1 MTGGFS
7 LLGGSLPPM
16 ARNFKLYDMETN
28 KAILTKLIEHGKRV
42 FESLSIPVGTYTAAE
57 LVKAN
62 QTGKGNAR
70 NIWFQYPEGKGK
82 EILSVSYGSFKVQ
95 FETQN
100 IWLYIWKF
108 EQLNSVKQAEKARF
122 TKIEKEQ
129 AKPVCTFFVDIPKRA
144 TKLKSFVS
152 SDMIRPQ
159 LCLVALCPSSG
170 SMVATDSIVMRW
182 ENVSFHDY
190 TGEDCEYIYINPKDL
205 PNLVGLCSVSVY
217 KDGYIYK
224 TVVIS
229 QTGEIFACTCE
240 GRQPNYKSVIP
251 MVSDDGYIRLS
262 KDGVKDLLSLCK
274 IAKKGNKEAQILF
287 RLSSGSDV
295 IQVSTIGEEWGTGV
309 NVGVSLCAPS
319 KFNAVLC
326 VQASNILTVSSGWNG
341 GIWITGCNKPL
352 IFDNDKVDGLDIVL
366 PLFHD
371 DMMCDEIK
379 GYKNALHRFNPIKIN
394 VIQTIKEDVKP
405 SKIKDKEVLSEDKP
419 EPEEKDVI
427 SECKEPIKNLPSL
440 YIAPK
445 TMVSGYIEMLVL
457 LIYSL
462 RNWLYEYE
470 TAKALS
476 RLEYLAKF
484 SLSDDCAVLDIP
496 KEEECLKA
504 DDLECIVSC
513 DVADN
518 SVCAMSDNKE
528 SPMCVTSRCTDVVFC
543 VTCYIL
549 AVVCVIRSSFG
560 GVSCWL
566 RSRVT
571 KRIRDGTV
579 FCCGVFE

>member
-1 MTGGFS
+1 
-7 LLGGSLPPM
+7 
-16 ARNFKLYDMETN
+16 METN
-28 KAILTKLIEHGKRV
+28 KAILTQLIEHGKKV
-42 FESLSIPVGTYTAAE
+42 FKSLSIPVGTYTAAE

-82 EILSVSYGSFKVQ
+82 ELISVSYGSFKAQ

-100 IWLYIWKF
+100 IWYYIWKF

-122 TKIEKEQ
+122 TKVEKEQ
-129 AKPVCTFFVDIPKRA
+129 AKPVCTFLVNIPKRV

-152 SDMIRPQ
+152 SNTIRPQ

-170 SMVATDSIVMRW
+170 SMVATDGFVMRW
-182 ENVSFHDY
+182 ENISYHDY
-190 TGEDCEYIYINPKDL
+190 TGEVCEYIYINPKDL
-205 PNLVGLCSVSVY
+205 PNLVGMCSVSVY
-217 KDGYIYK
+217 KDGYTYK
-224 TVVIS
+224 TVVTS
-229 QTGEIFACTCE
+229 QTGGMFACTCE

-295 IQVSTIGEEWGTGV
+295 IQVSTIGEEWETDV

-319 KFNAVLC
+319 KFNAVICLA
-326 VQASNILTVSSGWNG
+326 VSNILTVSSGWNG

-352 IFDNDKVDGLDIVL
+352 IFDNEKVDGLDIVL
-366 PLFHD
+366 PRFYN

-379 GYKNALHRFNPIKIN
+379 GDKNALNRFNPIKN
-394 VIQTIKEDVKP
+394 ECDAPTIKEDVKL
-405 SKIKDKEVLSEDKP
+405 SKIEDKEVLPENKP
-419 EPEEKDVI
+419 EPEKTDVTPEGEE
-427 SECKEPIKNLPSL
+427 SAKNLPSL

-445 TMVSGYIEMLVL
+445 NVISGYIKMLVL
-457 LIYSL
+457 LICSL

-470 TAKALS
+470 TLKTLS

-496 KEEECLKA
+496 EEKECLKT

-513 DVADN
+513 NVFDD
-518 SVCAMSDNKE
+518 SVCVMTDNKE
-528 SPMCVTSRCTDVVFC
+528 VRCMLLPDVPMLCFVWCVIFWWLYVSSV
-543 VTCYIL
+543 L
-549 AVVCVIRSSFG
+549 LLVVCPA
-560 GVSCWL
+560 CYDPEL
-566 RSRVT
+566 RRELEMVQYLDVCACLKSI
-571 KRIRDGTV
+571 K
-579 FCCGVFE
+579 

>member
-1 MTGGFS
+1 MG
-7 LLGGSLPPM
+7 
-16 ARNFKLYDMETN
+16 TN
-28 KAILTKLIEHGKRV
+28 KAILSQLIEHGEKV
-42 FESLSIPVGTYTAAE
+42 FKSLSIPVGTYTAAE

-62 QTGKGNAR
+62 QTGKSNPR
-70 NIWFQYPEGKGK
+70 NIWFQYPEDSAK
-82 EILSVSYGSFKVQ
+82 EIISISYGSFRAE

-108 EQLNSVKQAEKARF
+108 EQLCSVKQAEKARF
-122 TKIEKEQ
+122 TKVEEELN
-129 AKPVCTFFVDIPKRA
+129 KPVCTFLVDIPKRA
-144 TKLKSFVS
+144 VKLKSFVS
-152 SDMIRPQ
+152 SDTYRPS

-170 SMVATDSIVMRW
+170 SMVATDGIVMRW

-190 TGEDCEYIYINPKDL
+190 TGEVCEYIYINPKDL

-224 TVVIS
+224 TVVTS
-229 QTGEIFACTCE
+229 QTGEMFACTCE
-240 GRQPNYKSVIP
+240 GKQPNYKSVIP

-295 IQVSTIGEEWGTGV
+295 IQVSTIGEELETGV

-319 KFNAVLC
+319 KFNAVICLS
-326 VQASNILTVSSGWNG
+326 VSKVLTVSSGWNG
-341 GIWITGCNKPL
+341 GIWITGYGKPL

-366 PLFHD
+366 PRFYN

-379 GYKNALHRFNPIKIN
+379 GDKNALNRFNPIKN
-394 VIQTIKEDVKP
+394 ECDAPTIKGDIKP
-405 SKIKDKEVLSEDKP
+405 SKIEDIKPIKEDYKQVTPEEEP
-419 EPEEKDVI
+419 EPEKTDVI
-427 SECKEPIKNLPSL
+427 PEGEEPTKNLPSL

-445 TMVSGYIEMLVL
+445 NVISGYIEMLVL
-457 LIYSL
+457 LVYSL

-470 TAKALS
+470 TAKTLS

-496 KEEECLKA
+496 EEKECLKT
-504 DDLECIVSC
+504 DDLECIVSY
-513 DVADN
+513 DVFDD
-518 SVCAMSDNKE
+518 SVCVISESKD
-528 SPMCVTSRCTDVVFC
+528 SPMCVTSRCTDIVFFAMCCVLVV
-543 VTCYIL
+543 VG
-549 AVVCVIRSSFG
+549 VIYSFFG

-566 RSRVT
+566 RSRFT
-571 KRIRDGTV
+571 HRIRDGTI
-579 FCCGVFE
+579 FCYV

>member
-1 MTGGFS
+1 M
-7 LLGGSLPPM
+7 
-16 ARNFKLYDMETN
+16 
-28 KAILTKLIEHGKRV
+28 

-62 QTGKGNAR
+62 QTGKGNTR
-70 NIWFQYPEGKGK
+70 DIWFQYPEGKAK
-82 EILSVSYGSFKVQ
+82 ELISVSYGSFKAE

-100 IWLYIWKF
+100 IWYYIWKF

-129 AKPVCTFFVDIPKRA
+129 IKPICTFLVDIPKRA

-152 SDMIRPQ
+152 SNTISPQ

-170 SMVATDSIVMRW
+170 SMVATDGIVMRW
-182 ENVSFHDY
+182 GNVSYHDY
-190 TGEDCEYIYINPKDL
+190 TGEVCEYIYINPKDL

-217 KDGYIYK
+217 KDGYTYK
-224 TVVIS
+224 TVVTS

-295 IQVSTIGEEWGTGV
+295 IQVSTIGEELETGV

-319 KFNAVLC
+319 KFNAVICLS
-326 VQASNILTVSSGWNG
+326 VSKVLTVSSGWNG
-341 GIWITGCNKPL
+341 GIWITGYGKPL
-352 IFDNDKVDGLDIVL
+352 IFDNDKVYGLDIVL
-366 PLFHD
+366 PRFYN

-379 GYKNALHRFNPIKIN
+379 GDKNALNRFNPIKN
-394 VIQTIKEDVKP
+394 ECDAPTIKGDIKP
-405 SKIKDKEVLSEDKP
+405 SKIEDIKPIKEDYKQVTPEEEP
-419 EPEEKDVI
+419 EPEKTDVI
-427 SECKEPIKNLPSL
+427 PEGEEPTKNLPSL

-445 TMVSGYIEMLVL
+445 NVISGYIEIIVF
-457 LIYSL
+457 LICSI
-462 RNWLYEYE
+462 RSWLYEYE
-470 TAKALS
+470 TSKTLA

-484 SLSDDCAVLDIP
+484 SLSDDCAVIDIP
-496 KEEECLKA
+496 AKKECLKT

-513 DVADN
+513 DVADD
-518 SVCAMSDNKE
+518 SVCVMSDNKD
-528 SPMCVTSRCTDVVFC
+528 SPMCVISRCTDVVFC
-543 VTCYIL
+543 VVCSL
-549 AVVCVIRSSFG
+549 LVVECVIRSSFG
-560 GVSCWL
+560 CVSCLL

-571 KRIRDGTV
+571 KRIRDGTI
-579 FCCGVFE
+579 FGCMCVFEEY